1 MQGLENNNID
11 LKNLPSTPLYPL
23 KKPILTPEQLEQK
36 KKDLIADLNQKSKE
50 LTDLGLL
57 DKLGG
62 FVGYQTDNAKE
73 REKQLTD
80 LKTQALD
87 NKIEFK
93 DLPNALKDDYYN
105 KAETSILNPLK
116 TKNEIAKKDYQKDL
130 QRKAILQKKSQEL
143 TESDKELIVNDSGFF
158 NNALDAITGKSE
170 VEKLKEFKEK
180 EKAKDITKEI
190 QKAYSAFSNIDK
202 NKDFFSLFSSPDK
215 EAQEKAKQDFETIAK
230 NLYHFDSV
238 IYNEK
243 NEPFVTKGD
252 KVYKI
257 NDGFIDNFTQSLVN
271 NKFSIAGSVAG
282 GITGAK
288 YGKNVGALGLVGGAI
303 AGAALGS
310 TIGAAS
316 DAIVTNLALDRE
328 NKADEII
335 RHALSEGA
343 LSLATDTIMLG
354 AGKAIKPLVKAP
366 LKLAEMSMPFQFTK
380 NFFTGNTK
388 RASEIIEN
396 TLSKEQQQALKEF
409 SAQFGGE
416 TKINQESGK
425 DFLRDK
431 IKSVFKGDENKLKA
445 YDKVKEILTLD
456 NHKEQQQAFI
466 RAIRSDE
473 TGNTLAFL
481 VEAANLSPKANANLK
496 SILNQTTENLTK
508 SLKQFDLKDYEI
520 KSVFDNL
527 EQGTK
532 ESYDKALNEII
543 GKLYDNS
550 YKVNLRE
557 SVQDATNFEKF
568 LNDLKA
574 QGEIDPQAKSFLRQI
589 EENVY
594 NPNGVTYEQLKNS
607 RQLINAYLRNVKDP
621 STLGYI
627 QKASANFL
635 KNDID
640 SAIES
645 LLKQNK
651 SAYEKISELQ
661 KSAISDYRDMKQAL
675 ELVDKAKIRDKN
687 TQESDAISSLMK
699 IIQGQGQKDLTNYQ
713 ALTKGLNQSDKERLE
728 LSMLN
733 RLMEQSLKQDES
745 LKVFDSA
752 QFFNKLNEFKEDVFT
767 TPKAKE
773 YIDIASGF
781 HKLFKN
787 DAKIAESLK
796 PAITKNLSQGLAT
809 SLSGAL
815 KYQWTKFTLGTLYR
829 NAPDRILGVKL
840 PKALNEATAGAA
852 LKYHLKRALERSHS
866 ISDFSKNLELSAQN
880 AKFSNN
886 TLKIIEELNNGVKQ
900 ASEEI
905 KAKATKYEKA
915 LQELQKIDE
924 SKLTKEQQQVLK
936 VFKGELDPTEI
947 KGIDLNDLY
956 ILDQGTRHATTK
968 KILVKHYGEENTGG
982 LTNDELINM
991 SEVIKNGSVL
1001 LESFERLKNGF
1012 RYGYEWE
1019 NNGVKLRLVVD
1030 DLNDGNK
1037 IFDFYRNFKDFRDAR
1052 PQPSTSKDNG
1062 TQPITLDEN
1071 NPTQKPLK
1079 DQEDLLKNTELNNET
1094 TQEVKNLSPL
1104 EQANAEKLAKL
1115 ESEAKQSEQEFL
1127 KAKEQEL
1134 KRKEALK
1141 KKLEHERGNAG
1152 NIESQTKIEVGE
1164 DIPTEIQAQIPKSRV
1179 RLNEREIYDLDY
1191 AIVKAKDLK
1200 PSFTTGGTQKRTD
1213 MNEEQIKS
1221 IAENFD
1227 PKKIFGSGGFE
1238 DLPIILH
1245 DGQVIAGNHRIQ
1257 GMLNF
1262 TPKSRYIY
1270 NKAIKEYY
1278 HIDLKPDELLVR
1290 VPHQR
1295 LDNTEINNLAAS
1307 SNQGRFNSES
1317 DHAIA
1322 VLSHYEAKLKE
1333 LDQKLDA
1340 DSIYSLKNI
1349 VAKNLNFDKA
1359 THPNVGDS
1367 NLALLMFNMPRTK
1380 TQGIELLNRW
1390 QKEFSNDIKSY
1401 EKVKKMFVDNAG
1413 SFHNLIHDMNFPK
1426 VSLNAYLSDIMDRS
1440 FANLKNYQST
1450 SESLKDLSEKFY
1462 KTSSL
1467 EMFEKS
1473 DQSVSDISE
1482 ILGGAIARF
1491 ARFDD
1496 PSKALFEALRSDN
1509 IKKGLK
1515 DFKIADEAKDMFN
1528 PDSKEFK
1535 DIDIYDFTHYL
1546 LMVNR
1551 EPNENNPVLNRLI
1564 QAVKDMQK
1572 ESEKGIKKPKL
1583 ETPSEWGPNYSEF
1596 KNDGL
1601 GAINKLLETKKG
1613 FVAGAFYKEG
1623 LGDIDLVWGNKDYGL
1638 EHILE
1643 KRKKQYKRLGLTPEQ
1658 AKERTNELIKEIPNI
1673 IQKGLKKEDKPGY
1686 AVIILNNSKVVL
1698 SKFKGDNEL
1707 KNHYMITSF
1716 EVDDN
1721 VLRELETIATLSNDY
1736 RDGINYSISNLIE
1749 PNPTTNAIKTQE
1761 LSPLELANAEKLA
1774 KLETEKETKAEAV
1787 KKLNFDEIKKL
1798 IDESPRTGSSMPILG
1813 MQNLNAEAVE
1823 YIQKNHKRIAV
1834 EKIEPSFAKDL
1845 KLKYPDDARAVID
1858 YQAINH
1864 ILKEHKNL
1872 AYEDIANYRGLFKQA
1887 NETLKL
1893 KDNQNR
1899 PVVASFNQI
1908 NEFFVVVEQV
1918 SNAKNEL
1925 MLKTMY
1931 KARGNYKD
1939 SLIYKK
1945 TLAKSQ
1951 NSN

>member
-1 MQGLENNNID
+1 M
-11 LKNLPSTPLYPL
+11 KNLPSTPLYPL
-23 KKPILTPEQLEQK
+23 KNPILTPEQLEQK
-36 KKDLIADLNQKSKE
+36 RKDLIIDLNQKSKE
-50 LTDLGLL
+50 LTELGLL

-62 FVGYQTDNAKE
+62 FVGYQTENAKE

-93 DLPNALKDDYYN
+93 DLPSALKDDYYN

-116 TKNEIAKKDYQKDL
+116 TKNEIAKEDYQKDL
-130 QRKAILQKKSQEL
+130 QRKEILQKTSKEL
-143 TESDKELIVNDSGFF
+143 TKSDKELIDNDSGFF

-170 VEKLKEFKEK
+170 VEKLKEYKEK

-202 NKDFFSLFSSPDK
+202 NKDFFSLFASPDK

-243 NEPFVTKGD
+243 NEPFVVKGD

-257 NDGFIDNFTQSLVN
+257 NDGFIDNFTQSLLN
-271 NKFSIAGSVAG
+271 NKFSLAGSLAG

-288 YGKNVGALGLVGGAI
+288 YGKNAGALGLVGGAI
-303 AGAALGS
+303 AGAALGA
-310 TIGAAS
+310 TTGAAT

-354 AGKAIKPLVKAP
+354 ASKVLKPLAKAP
-366 LKLAEMSMPFQFTK
+366 LKLAEMSIPFQFTK

-396 TLSKEQQQALKEF
+396 TLSKEQQEALKEF

-416 TKINQESGK
+416 TKINKESDT

-481 VEAANLSPKANANLK
+481 IEAANLSPKANANLK

-508 SLKQFDLKDYEI
+508 SLRQFDLKDYEI

-543 GKLYDNS
+543 GKLYDDS
-550 YKVNLRE
+550 YKVNLRD
-557 SVQDATNFEKF
+557 SVQYVTNFQKF

-640 SAIES
+640 DAIEN

-675 ELVDKAKIRDKN
+675 DLVDKAKIRDKH
-687 TQESDAISSLMK
+687 TQESDAINSLMK
-699 IIQGQGQKDLTNYQ
+699 IIQGQGKKDLSNYQ
-713 ALTKGLNQSDKERLE
+713 ALTKGLLENDKERLE

-733 RLMEQSLKQDES
+733 RLMEQSLKQDER
-745 LKVFDSA
+745 LKVFDSV
-752 QFFNKLNEFKEDVFT
+752 QFFNKLNEFKDDVFT

-796 PAITKNLSQGLAT
+796 PATTKNLSQGLAT
-809 SLSGAL
+809 TLSGAL

-829 NAPDRILGVKL
+829 NAPDRILGIKL

-852 LKYHLKRALERSHS
+852 LKYHIKRALERSHS
-866 ISDFSKNLELSAQN
+866 ISEFSKNLELSAQ
-880 AKFSNN
+880 KSHFSNN
-886 TLKIIEELNNGVKQ
+886 TLKIIEELTNGVKQ

-905 KAKATKYEKA
+905 KAKVTKYEKA
-915 LQELQKIDE
+915 LQELQKDE

-936 VFKGELDPTEI
+936 VFKGELDQTEI

-956 ILDQGTRHATTK
+956 ILEQGSRNAGTK
-968 KILVKHYGEENTGG
+968 KILVKQNGEENTGG

-1001 LESFERLKNGF
+1001 LESFEKLENGF
-1012 RYGYEWE
+1012 RYAYKWD
-1019 NNGVKLRLVVD
+1019 NNGVQLRLVVD
-1030 DLNDGNK
+1030 DLNNGNK
-1037 IFDFYRNFKDFRDAR
+1037 IFDFYSDRNFKDFRDAR

-1062 TQPITLDEN
+1062 TQPITLNEP
-1071 NPTQKPLK
+1071 NPTRKPLT
-1079 DQEDLLKNTELNNET
+1079 DQEDLSQTSKNLNET

-1115 ESEAKQSEQEFL
+1115 ESEKLESEKEFL
-1127 KAKEQEL
+1127 KAKEQET

-1164 DIPTEIQAQIPKSRV
+1164 DIPAQTLTQIPKSRV

-1213 MNEEQIKS
+1213 MNEEQIKNIS
-1221 IAENFD
+1221 QNFD
-1227 PKKIFGSGGFE
+1227 PQKIFGSGGFE

-1270 NKAIKEYY
+1270 DKAIKEYY
-1278 HIDLKPDELLVR
+1278 NIDLKPDELLVR
-1290 VPHQR
+1290 LPSKR
-1295 LDNTEINNLAAS
+1295 LNNTEINNLAAS

-1333 LDQKLDA
+1333 LEKKLDA

-1390 QKEFSNDIKSY
+1390 QKEFTNDIKSY

-1413 SFHNLIHDMNFPK
+1413 SFHNLIHDMNFPN

-1440 FANLKNYQST
+1440 FANLKNYQTT

-1473 DQSVSDISE
+1473 DQSMSDISE
-1482 ILGGAIARF
+1482 ILGSAIARF

-1496 PSKALFEALRSDN
+1496 PSKALFEALKSDN

-1515 DFKIADEAKDMFN
+1515 DFKIADVTKDMFN

-1551 EPNENNPVLNRLI
+1551 EPNENNPTLKRLI
-1564 QAVKDMQK
+1564 EAVKDMQK
-1572 ESEKGIKKPKL
+1572 ESEKGIK
-1583 ETPSEWGPNYSEF
+1583 EASQTN
-1596 KNDGL
+1596 
-1601 GAINKLLETKKG
+1601 
-1613 FVAGAFYKEG
+1613 
-1623 LGDIDLVWGNKDYGL
+1623 
-1638 EHILE
+1638 
-1643 KRKKQYKRLGLTPEQ
+1643 
-1658 AKERTNELIKEIPNI
+1658 AKESE
-1673 IQKGLKKEDKPGY
+1673 KGLKAE
-1686 AVIILNNSKVVL
+1686 A
-1698 SKFKGDNEL
+1698 L
-1707 KNHYMITSF
+1707 KKTSF
-1716 EVDDN
+1716 
-1721 VLRELETIATLSNDY
+1721 
-1736 RDGINYSISNLIE
+1736 
-1749 PNPTTNAIKTQE
+1749 
-1761 LSPLELANAEKLA
+1761 
-1774 KLETEKETKAEAV
+1774 
-1787 KKLNFDEIKKL
+1787 
-1798 IDESPRTGSSMPILG
+1798 
-1813 MQNLNAEAVE
+1813 
-1823 YIQKNHKRIAV
+1823 
-1834 EKIEPSFAKDL
+1834 
-1845 KLKYPDDARAVID
+1845 
-1858 YQAINH
+1858 
-1864 ILKEHKNL
+1864 
-1872 AYEDIANYRGLFKQA
+1872 
-1887 NETLKL
+1887 
-1893 KDNQNR
+1893 
-1899 PVVASFNQI
+1899 
-1908 NEFFVVVEQV
+1908 
-1918 SNAKNEL
+1918 
-1925 MLKTMY
+1925 
-1931 KARGNYKD
+1931 
-1939 SLIYKK
+1939 
-1945 TLAKSQ
+1945 
-1951 NSN
+1951 

>member
-1 MQGLENNNID
+1 M
-11 LKNLPSTPLYPL
+11 
-23 KKPILTPEQLEQK
+23 
-36 KKDLIADLNQKSKE
+36 
-50 LTDLGLL
+50 
-57 DKLGG
+57 
-62 FVGYQTDNAKE
+62 
-73 REKQLTD
+73 
-80 LKTQALD
+80 
-87 NKIEFK
+87 
-93 DLPNALKDDYYN
+93 
-105 KAETSILNPLK
+105 
-116 TKNEIAKKDYQKDL
+116 
-130 QRKAILQKKSQEL
+130 
-143 TESDKELIVNDSGFF
+143 
-158 NNALDAITGKSE
+158 
-170 VEKLKEFKEK
+170 
-180 EKAKDITKEI
+180 
-190 QKAYSAFSNIDK
+190 
-202 NKDFFSLFSSPDK
+202 
-215 EAQEKAKQDFETIAK
+215 
-230 NLYHFDSV
+230 
-238 IYNEK
+238 
-243 NEPFVTKGD
+243 
-252 KVYKI
+252 
-257 NDGFIDNFTQSLVN
+257 
-271 NKFSIAGSVAG
+271 
-282 GITGAK
+282 
-288 YGKNVGALGLVGGAI
+288 
-303 AGAALGS
+303 
-310 TIGAAS
+310 
-316 DAIVTNLALDRE
+316 
-328 NKADEII
+328 
-335 RHALSEGA
+335 
-343 LSLATDTIMLG
+343 
-354 AGKAIKPLVKAP
+354 
-366 LKLAEMSMPFQFTK
+366 
-380 NFFTGNTK
+380 
-388 RASEIIEN
+388 
-396 TLSKEQQQALKEF
+396 
-409 SAQFGGE
+409 
-416 TKINQESGK
+416 
-425 DFLRDK
+425 
-431 IKSVFKGDENKLKA
+431 
-445 YDKVKEILTLD
+445 
-456 NHKEQQQAFI
+456 
-466 RAIRSDE
+466 
-473 TGNTLAFL
+473 
-481 VEAANLSPKANANLK
+481 
-496 SILNQTTENLTK
+496 
-508 SLKQFDLKDYEI
+508 
-520 KSVFDNL
+520 
-527 EQGTK
+527 
-532 ESYDKALNEII
+532 
-543 GKLYDNS
+543 
-550 YKVNLRE
+550 
-557 SVQDATNFEKF
+557 
-568 LNDLKA
+568 
-574 QGEIDPQAKSFLRQI
+574 
-589 EENVY
+589 
-594 NPNGVTYEQLKNS
+594 
-607 RQLINAYLRNVKDP
+607 
-621 STLGYI
+621 
-627 QKASANFL
+627 
-635 KNDID
+635 
-640 SAIES
+640 
-645 LLKQNK
+645 
-651 SAYEKISELQ
+651 
-661 KSAISDYRDMKQAL
+661 
-675 ELVDKAKIRDKN
+675 
-687 TQESDAISSLMK
+687 
-699 IIQGQGQKDLTNYQ
+699 
-713 ALTKGLNQSDKERLE
+713 
-728 LSMLN
+728 
-733 RLMEQSLKQDES
+733 
-745 LKVFDSA
+745 
-752 QFFNKLNEFKEDVFT
+752 
-767 TPKAKE
+767 
-773 YIDIASGF
+773 
-781 HKLFKN
+781 
-787 DAKIAESLK
+787 
-796 PAITKNLSQGLAT
+796 
-809 SLSGAL
+809 
-815 KYQWTKFTLGTLYR
+815 
-829 NAPDRILGVKL
+829 KL

-852 LKYHLKRALERSHS
+852 LKYHIKRALERSHS
-866 ISDFSKNLELSAQN
+866 ISEFSKNLELSAQN

-905 KAKATKYEKA
+905 KEKATKYEKA

-936 VFKGELDPTEI
+936 VFKGELDQTEI

-956 ILDQGTRHATTK
+956 ILEQGSRNAGAR
-968 KILVKHYGEENTGG
+968 KILRKHYGEENTGG
-982 LTNDELINM
+982 LTNDELLNM

-1012 RYGYEWE
+1012 RYAYEWE

-1030 DLNDGNK
+1030 DLNNGNK
-1037 IFDFYRNFKDFRDAR
+1037 VFDFYSDRNFTDFRDASLHSGNH
-1052 PQPSTSKDNG
+1052 PYGK
-1062 TQPITLDEN
+1062 N
-1071 NPTQKPLK
+1071 NTQKPLT
-1079 DQEDLLKNTELNNET
+1079 DQEDLLKTSENLNQT
-1094 TQEVKNLSPL
+1094 TQDATNLSPL

-1115 ESEAKQSEQEFL
+1115 ESEALQSEQEFL
-1127 KAKEQEL
+1127 KAKEQET

-1164 DIPTEIQAQIPKSRV
+1164 DIPTHTQTQIPKSRV

-1245 DGQVIAGNHRIQ
+1245 DGQVISGNHRIQ

-1270 NKAIKEYY
+1270 EKAIQEYY

-1290 VPHQR
+1290 VPHKR
-1295 LDNTEINNLAAS
+1295 LNNTEINNLAAS

-1349 VAKNLNFDKA
+1349 VANNLNFDKA

-1413 SFHNLIHDMNFPK
+1413 SFHNLIHDLNFPK

-1473 DQSVSDISE
+1473 EQNTSDISE

-1496 PSKALFEALRSDN
+1496 PSKALFEALKSDN

-1515 DFKIADEAKDMFN
+1515 EFKIADVTKDMFN

-1551 EPNENNPVLNRLI
+1551 EPNENNPVLNRLV

-1583 ETPSEWGPNYSEF
+1583 ETPSEWGQNYSEF
-1596 KNDGL
+1596 KGDGL

-1638 EHILE
+1638 EHILKRRIESYIKKGLKPKFAEQRALSLARMIPEAIE
-1643 KRKKQYKRLGLTPEQ
+1643 KGKVGRDTQGRLKIETKDILVALRDNWQDEPLNSKWVITGFEKKVGNLREQ
-1658 AKERTNELIKEIPNI
+1658 AKFIDPSLITKDGEH
-1673 IQKGLKKEDKPGY
+1673 L
-1686 AVIILNNSKVVL
+1686 ASSLNSV
-1698 SKFKGDNEL
+1698 
-1707 KNHYMITSF
+1707 
-1716 EVDDN
+1716 
-1721 VLRELETIATLSNDY
+1721 
-1736 RDGINYSISNLIE
+1736 E
-1749 PNPTTNAIKTQE
+1749 PNPTTNALKTQE
-1761 LSPLELANAEKLA
+1761 LSPLEQANAEKLA
-1774 KLETEKETKAEAV
+1774 KLETEKEAKAEAV
-1787 KKLNFDEIKKL
+1787 KKLDFDEIRKL

-1872 AYEDIANYRGLFKQA
+1872 AYEDIANYRELSKQA

-1908 NEFFVVVEQV
+1908 NGFFVVVEQV
-1918 SNAKNEL
+1918 SNSKNEL

-1939 SLIYKK
+1939 SLIYRK